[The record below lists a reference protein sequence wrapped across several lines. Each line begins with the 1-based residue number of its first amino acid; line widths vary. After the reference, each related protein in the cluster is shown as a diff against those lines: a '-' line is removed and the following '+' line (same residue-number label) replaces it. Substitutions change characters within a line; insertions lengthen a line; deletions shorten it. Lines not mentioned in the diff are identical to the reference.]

1 MIILVVNSGSSS
13 LKFQLLNMDN
23 RAVMAKGQIEKIGLP
38 DSIFTVKF
46 QDEKISDVLSIE
58 NHERAVE
65 LMLDA
70 LVKHPAIGL
79 SSLDQ
84 IGAVGHRVVQG
95 GDSFNK
101 AAIITDEVK
110 QIITDYAVMAPLHNP
125 AHLSGIEAC
134 SRCMPNTPQVAVF
147 DTAFLQSMDPVSY
160 TYGLPYQ
167 LAEKHKVRRY
177 GAHGTSHKYVSRK
190 AAQFLGKP
198 IEELKII
205 TCHLGNGSSVAAI
218 KNGKAVDISMGFT
231 PHEGL
236 LMGTRCGDVDATAV
250 LYLMQHENISAAE
263 MDHILNK
270 ESGLLG
276 ISGVSSDFR
285 DLDEAIAQGNPRAKL
300 ARDVFIHQVKRYIG
314 SYIALM
320 NGVDIIAFT
329 AGIGENGPDVREDI
343 CADMDF
349 LGIALDHG
357 KNDGL
362 RGKLADISTDG
373 ARVRCLVVPTDEEMA
388 IAEETMEA
396 IQ

>member
-46 QDEKISDVLSIE
+46 QDEKISDVLFIE